1 MKSIDT
7 ATREEFYRQ
16 NFFAVDLLEIQVS
29 PTLYLSTGGLNIRYD
44 SATAPDAGANNYEA
58 QGNFLGFS
66 NINESFE
73 TRVGKFSVQLTG
85 IGTDY
90 ITLFRDSN
98 IAGKR
103 VVLYKAFLKYA
114 DLSIAGTPLMMFDG
128 VIFNVNITEARKT
141 CNIQIDCA
149 SLFSDFERT
158 AGRQTN
164 NRSNWLYQG
173 NTDDYSL
180 GSAGWVGTS
189 EFKWGRL

>member
-1 MKSIDT
+1 MKTIDT

-16 NFFAVDLLEIQVS
+16 NFFAVDLLEIQVA
-29 PTLYLSTGGLNIRYD
+29 PALYLSTGGLDIRYD
-44 SATAPDAGANNYEA
+44 SPTAPDAGVNVYAA

-73 TRVGKFSVQLTG
+73 TRIGKFSVQLTG
-85 IGTDY
+85 VGSDY

-114 DLSIAGTPLMMFDG
+114 DLAIAGTPLIMFDG
-128 VIFNVNITEARKT
+128 MIFNVNITEARRT

-149 SLFSDFERT
+149 SLFADFERT
-158 AGRQTN
+158 SGRQTN